1 MLQRPSGSAAE
12 ASIGESKNMGSE
24 PRSPFAASK
33 RLHTFRLNFEHKVL
47 LRALLV
53 WLPTFIL
60 VTILLWR
67 GDFSHL
73 TRWTT
78 VLALI
83 AWALATAVSVKTL
96 VLRPLQTLSN
106 MLAAMREED
115 YSVKARGGGH
125 HDALG
130 QLVLETNSLA
140 ETLRERQ
147 NRDIEAGALMK
158 QVMTEIDVAIFIF
171 DLSGNLKLVNRA
183 GEQLLGEPAEQ
194 MVGRSAR
201 ELALDEYL
209 KKADLRDVMA
219 KFGGREGR
227 WQIQTRAF
235 RESGVPHTLLLVSD
249 VSRALR
255 TEEREA
261 WQRITRVLGHELNN
275 SLAPIKSIAAT
286 LRSLTDRDQLPHDWK
301 ADVTRGLDVIVTR
314 ADSLA
319 RFMQGYTRLAR
330 LPVPRKTEVG
340 VRELV
345 THAAVADGRL
355 PVELVPGP
363 NISIHADRDQIEQ
376 VLINLVKN
384 AIDATLPSR
393 GKVQVGWIVRDH
405 KVAIYIR
412 DEGEGIPNT
421 ANLFVPFFTT
431 KPNGSGIGLALSRQ
445 IAEAHGGTLTL
456 ENRNDRL
463 GCVATL
469 VLKSVSS

>member
-1 MLQRPSGSAAE
+1 MASEPSSPSAAV
-12 ASIGESKNMGSE
+12 E
-24 PRSPFAASK
+24 PK
-33 RLHTFRLNFEHKVL
+33 QNFRLNFEHRVL

-53 WLPTFIL
+53 WLPTFVVLI
-60 VTILLWR
+60 IMLWR
-67 GDFSHL
+67 GDVSQL
-73 TRWTT
+73 MRWTA
-78 VLALI
+78 VLALGVL
-83 AWALATAVSVKTL
+83 ALLTAFSVRTF

-130 QLVLETNSLA
+130 QLVLETNALA
-140 ETLRERQ
+140 ESLRERQ
-147 NRDIEAGALMK
+147 EGDIEAGALMK

-171 DLSGNLKLVNRA
+171 DLSRTLKLVNRA
-183 GEQLLGEPAEQ
+183 GEQLLGQPAEQ
-194 MVGRSAR
+194 MFGRSAN
-201 ELALDEYL
+201 ELGLDEYL
-209 KKADLRDVMA
+209 RKTDVREVMA

-286 LRSLTDRDQLPHDWK
+286 LRSLTDRNELPEDWK
-301 ADVTRGLDVIVTR
+301 ADVSRGLDVIITR

-330 LPVPRKTEVG
+330 LPIPTKTQVN

-345 THAAVADGRL
+345 ERTAVADGRL

-363 NISIHADRDQIEQ
+363 DATMHVDRDQLEQ

-384 AIDATLPSR
+384 AIEATLPTR
-393 GKVQVGWIVRDH
+393 GNVQMGWDIEEQRI
-405 KVAIYIR
+405 AIYVR
-412 DEGEGIPNT
+412 DEGEGITNT

-431 KPNGSGIGLALSRQ
+431 KPQGSGIGLALSRQ
-445 IAEAHGGTLTL
+445 IAEAHGGTLIL

-469 VLKSVSS
+469 SLPKSSK